1 MKFVNSG
8 TYDTY
13 KANIMILS
21 GDLTGKAIV
30 PIIRNADGSYIAY
43 GAQVLG
49 QDLTARSQKE
59 LKELESRVR
68 NAGCYVY
75 ATDPQSL
82 QELEG
87 NASKRRALFNQ
98 LMLET
103 LQRWISIAEE
113 RLRPTGKKLYIMP
126 GNDDIP
132 EAGSIIKKSDFATN
146 PESQV
151 VELDQFH
158 KMISIGYSNPTPWK
172 TPREC
177 SEEQLW
183 EMISKAASQLDSYE
197 NTVFNLHCPPYDS
210 GLDTAPKLDENLRP
224 EVTMGDLVR
233 VPVGST
239 SVRTAIEKYQPLC
252 SLHGHVHE
260 SPGMVQIGRTV
271 CVNPG
276 SEYQSGIL
284 RGYIVDLERGK
295 IRQCLRVET

>member
-1 MKFVNSG
+1 
-8 TYDTY
+8 
-13 KANIMILS
+13 MILS

-30 PIIRNADGSYIAY
+30 PIVQNAKDSYIAY
-43 GAQVLG
+43 CAQALG

-59 LKELESRVR
+59 LKEVESRIR

-75 ATDPQSL
+75 ATDPQGL
-82 QELEG
+82 QELE
-87 NASKRRALFNQ
+87 ADSSKRKLLFNQ

-103 LQRWISIAEE
+103 LQRWISEAEE
-113 RLRPTGKKLYIMP
+113 RLRHTGKKLYIMP
-126 GNDDIP
+126 GNDDTP
-132 EAGSIIKKSDFATN
+132 EADNIIRKSDFAAN
-146 PESQV
+146 PEAQV
-151 VELDQFH
+151 VDLDQFH

-177 SEEQLW
+177 SEEQLG

-197 NTVFNLHCPPYDS
+197 NAVFNLHCPPYNS

-233 VPVGST
+233 IPVGST
-239 SVRTAIEKYQPLC
+239 SVRKAIENYQPLC
-252 SLHGHVHE
+252 SLHGHIHE